1 MRRMILIPI
10 ITVVILLA
18 ISGGIGYFV
27 YNNYMY
33 YSTDDAQITGPV
45 VSVSAPGSGQ
55 LKTLTAQVGEVV
67 TAGETIGTI
76 TTGTPVASVTT
87 ATPTTSTTATPTTSA
102 TGTTTKT
109 MDLVS
114 PISGTVVQ
122 VAAVQGQSVTPGLSL
137 LQVTNLNA
145 LQVTAYIDESAID
158 NIKTG
163 QSVDI
168 KVDAYSGTSLTGHVQ
183 QIVQAAASTF
193 SLLPSQDNAS
203 GNFSKVSQRVPV
215 IITLDGNAGKDL
227 MPGLSSE
234 VTIHLH

>member
-18 ISGGIGYFV
+18 ISGGVGYFV

-33 YSTDDAQITGPV
+33 YSTDDAQITGPI

-55 LKTLTAQVGEVV
+55 LKTLTAQTGEAV
-67 TAGETIGTI
+67 TAGEHIGT
-76 TTGTPVASVTT
+76 VS
-87 ATPTTSTTATPTTSA
+87 TSTQITSVD
-102 TGTTTKT
+102 GTVSTKT
-109 MDLVS
+109 STLNLVS
-114 PISGTVVQ
+114 PISGTIVQ
-122 VAAVQGQSVTPGLSL
+122 VAAVQGQSVTPGLTVF
-137 LQVTNLNA
+137 QVANLNA
-145 LQVTAYIDESAID
+145 LTVTAYVDESAIN

-168 KVDAYSGTSLTGHVQ
+168 KVDAYSGTAITGHVQ
-183 QIVQAAASTF
+183 QIIQATADTF

-203 GNFSKVSQRVPV
+203 GNFSKVSQRIPV
-215 IITLDGNAGKDL
+215 IITLDDNAGKDL

-234 VTIHLH
+234 VTIHIH